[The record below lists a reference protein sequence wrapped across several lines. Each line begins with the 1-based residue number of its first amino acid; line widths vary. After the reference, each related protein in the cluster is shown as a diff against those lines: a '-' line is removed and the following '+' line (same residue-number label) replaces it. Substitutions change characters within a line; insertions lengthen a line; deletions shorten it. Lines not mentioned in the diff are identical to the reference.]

1 MKALRNFLSGLALLT
16 AALLALGVAAPY
28 LVDGRTIR
36 DQLVAKLSAWA
47 EGDLRVSGDVRLTSL
62 FDLTIEARDVE
73 IQSPE
78 RFPEVSRVRAD
89 VVEASLSRW
98 ELLNGRIVFRKVW
111 VTRPIIGFYQSPAPT
126 EPRRAWRALL
136 LNEPPVLDKL
146 VDAARQAPF
155 ELLKIDDVQV
165 SAETGPATLLD
176 GLSDVSL
183 VVRREADP
191 ALMHADISASTHGG
205 ELRFELARGAFTPKG
220 PTLEAP
226 VRVEAES
233 PATGR
238 VLIDGRIVKA
248 NGARF
253 TGRTQITDAPIRT
266 LASWLDLPA
275 GDAFDRMLYDAS
287 GALEVKPGSVSLQ
300 QLEMESGATRMSG
313 LLTVALERGK
323 PQLSGTLSLNQL
335 DLRGLSLVGPGDGIF
350 RARDPELIRHGGQ
363 SAHARALGAWLERFD
378 ADVRLS
384 SERVLLDGT
393 ETREAAAFL
402 SVNEGRATVDLAE
415 LIVFNGLVNGQFATR
430 WHDDALRLS
439 GKGNASGVELGVL
452 LAKLGGHSL
461 ASGPADVSFT
471 IQGVG
476 KSLDGL
482 WRNAH
487 VSGQLMALQGGELAL
502 DVAALAS
509 QARAQHQQKDAPEAG
524 MQMTPGRGDYDMLR
538 AVFSIGRDV
547 LGLERLEIVQDGW
560 MIRGQGR
567 ADLAKLTMDWRFNAG
582 RVDVAQAGVSS
593 LPPALEDMIQLH
605 LRGPLHYPRVSYRA
619 PAPPLLDTQGRR
631 AGWPNRP

>member
-62 FDLTIEARDVE
+62 FDLTIEASDVE
-73 IQSPE
+73 IRSPE
-78 RFPEVSRVRAD
+78 RFPEVSRLRAD
-89 VVEASLSRW
+89 IVEASLSRW

-111 VTRPIIGFYQSPAPT
+111 VTRPVIAFHQSPAPSEAGRT
-126 EPRRAWRALL
+126 WRALL
-136 LNEPPVLDKL
+136 LNEPAVLDTL

-155 ELLKIDDVQV
+155 EFLRMDDVRIT
-165 SAETGPATLLD
+165 AETGPVTLLD

-183 VVRREADP
+183 TVRREVDP
-191 ALMHADISASTHGG
+191 AMMRADMSASMNGG

-226 VRVEAES
+226 VRVEAVS

-253 TGRTQITDAPIRT
+253 TGRTTITNAPIRS
-266 LASWLDLPA
+266 LANWLDVPA
-275 GDAFDRMLYDAS
+275 GDAFDAVRYDAS

-313 LLTVALERGK
+313 LLTLALEAGK

-335 DLRGLSLVGPGDGIF
+335 DLRGLSLVGPGDGVF
-350 RARDPELIRHGGQ
+350 RARDPMRVRRGG
-363 SAHARALGAWLERFD
+363 ARAICTWLEQFD

-384 SERVLLDGT
+384 SERILLDGT

-402 SVNEGRATVDLAE
+402 SVNEARATLDLAE
-415 LIVFNGLVNGQFATR
+415 LMVFDGLVNGQFNAR
-430 WHDDALRLS
+430 WHEDAFRLS
-439 GKGNASGVELGVL
+439 GKGNASGVELGAL
-452 LAKLGGHSL
+452 LARLGGHSL

-471 IQGVG
+471 MQGAG
-476 KSLDGL
+476 NSLDGL
-482 WRNAH
+482 WRNAR
-487 VSGQLMALQGGELAL
+487 VSGRLMALQGGELAL
-502 DVAALAS
+502 DVAALAA
-509 QARAQHQQKDAPEAG
+509 QARAQHQQEDAPQDG

-538 AVFSIGRDV
+538 AVFSIGRDA
-547 LGLERLEIVQDGW
+547 LGFERLEIVQDGW
-560 MIRGQGR
+560 MIRGEGE

-582 RVDVAQAGVSS
+582 RVDVVQAGVSG

-605 LRGPLHYPRVSYRA
+605 LRGPLHYPRVSYQA
-619 PAPPLLDTQGRR
+619 PALPLIDTRGKR

>member
-1 MKALRNFLSGLALLT
+1 MKALRNVLAGLALFT

-36 DQLVAKLSAWA
+36 DQFVAKLSAWA

-62 FDLTIEARDVE
+62 FDLTIEAAEVE

-78 RFPEVSRVRAD
+78 RFPELSRVRAD
-89 VVEASLSRW
+89 IVEASLSLW

-111 VTRPIIGFYQSPAPT
+111 VTRPVISFHRSLAPR
-126 EPRRAWRALL
+126 EPGRAWRALL
-136 LNEPPVLDKL
+136 LNEPPVLDTL
-146 VDAARQAPF
+146 VDAARGAPF
-155 ELLKIDDVQV
+155 DFLKIDDLRVT
-165 SAETGPATLLD
+165 AETGPVTLLD
-176 GLSDVSL
+176 GLSDIS
-183 VVRREADP
+183 VVMRREVDP
-191 ALMHADISASTHGG
+191 AMMRADISASMHGG
-205 ELRFELARGAFTPKG
+205 ELRFKLARGAFTPKG

-226 VRVEAES
+226 VRVEAVG

-266 LASWLDLPA
+266 LANWLDLPA
-275 GDAFDRMLYDAS
+275 GDAFDTLVYDAS
-287 GALEVKPGSVSLQ
+287 AALEVKPGSVSLQ

-313 LLTVALERGK
+313 LLTVALEADK
-323 PQLSGTLSLNQL
+323 PKLSGTLSLNQL
-335 DLRGLSLVGPGDGIF
+335 DLRGLSLAGSGDGVF
-350 RARDPELIRHGGQ
+350 RARDPARVRHGGE
-363 SAHARALGAWLERFD
+363 SAHARALGAWLERID
-378 ADVRLS
+378 ADLRLS

-402 SVNEGRATVDLAE
+402 SVNEGRATLDLAE
-415 LIVFNGLVNGQFATR
+415 LMVFDGLVNGQFAAR
-430 WHDDALRLS
+430 WHQDAFHLS
-439 GKGNASGVELGVL
+439 GKGNASSVELGAL
-452 LAKLGGHSL
+452 MAKLGGHSL

-471 IQGVG
+471 IQGAG
-476 KSLDGL
+476 RNLDAI

-487 VSGQLMALQGGELAL
+487 VSGRLMALQGGELAL
-502 DVAALAS
+502 DVAALAA
-509 QARAQHQQKDAPEAG
+509 QARAQHQQKDAAKAG
-524 MQMTPGRGDYDMLR
+524 IRMTPGRGDYDMLR
-538 AVFSIGRDV
+538 AVFSVGRDA
-547 LGLERLEIVQDGW
+547 LGFERLEIVQDGW
-560 MIRGQGR
+560 MIRGQGE

-582 RVDVAQAGVSS
+582 RVNLARAGVTS

-605 LRGPLHYPRVSYRA
+605 LRGPLHYPRVSYRV
-619 PAPPLLDTQGRR
+619 PAPPLLDTRGKR